1 MASKALELLQRF
13 RGIKDESKPRRIDEI
28 DALFKDEYAIG
39 ESVVIIVLEAGR
51 RRAYVACERLSGAD
65 RSFPGPCRCSGST
78 KFLLGQKLEDFSR
91 DELKAHLAARKLP
104 IEGSKAELIDRLKVT
119 KHPARIYMPESAL
132 LLTDRRRNVPMR
144 LASPAGIAGA
154 RRGA

>member
-39 ESVVIIVLEAGR
+39 ESVVIVLEAGR
-51 RRAYVACERLSGAD
+51 RRAYVACERLRSRAD
-65 RSFPGPCRCSGST
+65 RSFSGPCRCSGST

-119 KHPARIYMPESAL
+119 KHQAEDTCLSQRYHW
-132 LLTDRRRNVPMR
+132 LTDGVTCR
-144 LASPAGIAGA
+144 
-154 RRGA
+154 